1 MYKKLPDYFSAD
13 ERLTILRAYLVA
25 SDAHREQTRMTGEPY
40 ILHPID
46 VTNILAEL
54 LLDADTLAAA
64 LLHDV
69 VEDSVYTID
78 YLEKNFN
85 REVAELVDGV
95 TKLNRIK
102 ELSNMRHS
110 VADEKAESLRK
121 MFLAMVEDIR
131 VVLIK
136 LADRVHN
143 MRTLEG
149 HQEHKRRRIA
159 RETLEIFAPLANR
172 LGIWQI
178 KWETGRPQFPL
189 SRAGDLSQPVA
200 GDGPETGRAGQLD
213 G

>member
-1 MYKKLPDYFSAD
+1 M
-13 ERLTILRAYLVA
+13 
-25 SDAHREQTRMTGEPY
+25 
-40 ILHPID
+40 
-46 VTNILAEL
+46 
-54 LLDADTLAAA
+54 
-64 LLHDV
+64 
-69 VEDSVYTID
+69 VEDSVYTIE
-78 YLEKNFN
+78 YLQKNFN
-85 REVAELVDGV
+85 LDVAELVDGV

-136 LADRVHN
+136 LSDRVHN

-149 HQEHKRRRIA
+149 HPEHKRRRIA

-172 LGIWQI
+172 LEFADKVGV
-178 KWETGRPQFPL
+178 GGPQFSL
-189 SRAGDLSQPVA
+189 SRTGNISQSVA
-200 GDGPETGRAGQLD
+200 GDGPEAGRAGQLD